1 MTRFEWPM
9 ITEVQPKSTLATLPF
24 AGRRVD
30 RSTVEIG
37 SGCYVC
43 AYDDTTEIFGLFWFP
58 SDSIASWYFGS
69 ADIPFEPRRRD
80 FPPPPVEVM
89 GFTDLTYRGMS
100 EFEQSR
106 GRSVIVTGSIRLDG
120 TRFESTRAGN
130 LIREHHFPKM
140 GRKPKLAAELLGTS
154 FFKFGDAFET

>member
-1 MTRFEWPM
+1 M
-9 ITEVQPKSTLATLPF
+9 ITEVQPRSTLATLPYV
-24 AGRRVD
+24 GRKVG
-30 RSTVEIG
+30 RSLVEVG
-37 SGCYVC
+37 GGCYVR
-43 AYDDTTEIFGLFWFP
+43 AHDDTTEILGLFWFP

-120 TRFESTRAGN
+120 TRFESTSAAN
-130 LIREHHFPKM
+130 LSRNYWLPKM
-140 GRKPKLAAELLGTS
+140 GRRPKPNAEILGTG
-154 FFKFGDAFET
+154 FRCIGDAFET